1 MFQWQFLIT
10 YFFRVCKVS
19 SMLHDGS
26 LGRAHS
32 KEFYFIFTYTFL
44 AFCCCS
50 LLKVCVFIIFIF
62 FFFYEVSNFRNRTL
76 TNQKPEE
83 VIKNC
88 QWVNT
93 TASIRTTHCRSFHK
107 MQNVLSEILKIGGIT
122 RQSFHNFVFLLF
134 RKV

>member
-1 MFQWQFLIT
+1 MAISYHL

-50 LLKVCVFIIFIF
+50 LLKVCFYNFHFLF
-62 FFFYEVSNFRNRTL
+62 FFMKYRISATE
-76 TNQKPEE
+76 
-83 VIKNC
+83 
-88 QWVNT
+88 
-93 TASIRTTHCRSFHK
+93 H
-107 MQNVLSEILKIGGIT
+107 
-122 RQSFHNFVFLLF
+122 
-134 RKV
+134 